1 MPQTEYPELRTLQA
15 NLKEVKAEVVSL
27 KKQIVSLSQLV
38 YILRDRS
45 NTLMNARD
53 NLKDSTLCSICSAR
67 SKPEAIDSQGD
78 GEGSGKVSDHD
89 EVIVDGLYQE
99 NGQSRAEETISSC
112 FQTNLD
118 PLNKVKATLE
128 AGNLEHEVK
137 PTPFQITSPFTVD
150 GEGSYARSDR
160 SIPKNFSSS
169 SLCDLY
175 DDPRE
180 PNQVTILKKVNE
192 ARRIHE
198 QNRQADQSGSG
209 TQNDVGCTTSVSQNP
224 WSKSGG
230 NGGDAL
236 FASSPLSYPFRRLG

>member
-1 MPQTEYPELRTLQA
+1 MAQTEYPELGTLKA
-15 NLKEVKAEVVSL
+15 NLKEVKAEVVRL

-53 NLKDSTLCSICSAR
+53 NLKDSTLCTMCSAR
-67 SKPEAIDSQGD
+67 RKPETIDSPGD
-78 GEGSGKVSDHD
+78 GEGLGNVSDND
-89 EVIVDGLYQE
+89 KVIVDGLYQE
-99 NGQSRAEETISSC
+99 NGQLRAEETISDS

-128 AGNLEHEVK
+128 SGNLEHVVK
-137 PTPFQITSPFTVD
+137 PTPFQITSPFKVD

-160 SIPKNFSSS
+160 SIPKNFSSL

-180 PNQVTILKKVNE
+180 PNHITILKKINE
-192 ARRIHE
+192 ARRIHVE
-198 QNRQADQSGSG
+198 QNRRADQSR
-209 TQNDVGCTTSVSQNP
+209 DAGCTTSVTLNP

-236 FASSPLSYPFRRLG
+236 FTSSPLNYTFR